1 MAAKTKYNNT
11 AKNCS
16 TFFTLAL
23 AHCLIFFG
31 SFSCWFEHCVPKKK
45 KKMLRFMIHDVHNVQ
60 DFISFFLTS
69 RPAQLHSS
77 RSQSGYN
84 SMWNP
89 RTEKEDGSLER
100 RGHAE
105 KNEALHV
112 VKEINWARDMP
123 TLIFTVGTC
132 LHYFSPCLVDSIHT
146 VHHPIR

>member
-1 MAAKTKYNNT
+1 MTINSYFIHVQNQINELQLKIKYSNT
-11 AKNCS
+11 AKKNS
-16 TFFTLAL
+16 NTFFTLTTVCIKKDGQC
-23 AHCLIFFG
+23 HHSQCSQCSRFHYF
-31 SFSCWFEHCVPKKK
+31 SFS
-45 KKMLRFMIHDVHNVQ
+45 
-60 DFISFFLTS
+60 TS
-69 RPAQLHSS
+69 RPAQLQSS

-84 SMWNP
+84 SMWNQ
-89 RTEKEDGSLER
+89 RTEKEDRSLER

-112 VKEINWARDMP
+112 EKEINWARDMP